1 LNDKHKTV
9 LWAIKVVF
17 FSMFAY
23 SAYNKLSEA
32 LAVTKKE
39 TKRSYK
45 LLPEKGI
52 FGTVKEI
59 IKVGK

>member
-1 LNDKHKTV
+1 
-9 LWAIKVVF
+9 
-17 FSMFAY
+17 MFAY